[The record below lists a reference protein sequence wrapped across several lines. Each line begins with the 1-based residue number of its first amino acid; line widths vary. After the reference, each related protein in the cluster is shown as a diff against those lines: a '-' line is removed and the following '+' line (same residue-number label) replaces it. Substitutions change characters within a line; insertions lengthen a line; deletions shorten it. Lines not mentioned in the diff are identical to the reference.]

1 MVQCCDA
8 RNVLSH
14 VTHIVTK
21 LCIIIVQY
29 RFHHGH
35 VHDMLLLL
43 CRRMDPTTTTTGST
57 TTTTTITTITA
68 CSLLLLLL
76 LLLLLCIGVKQ
87 LEQQL
92 IQFHRTLRV
101 QCRPRW
107 PLHHGRIGVM
117 TRSLARLD
125 GQTMKYHSN
134 IEKDSGTDEM

>member
-35 VHDMLLLL
+35 VHDMLVLL

-57 TTTTTITTITA
+57 TTITITITTITA
-68 CSLLLLLL
+68 CS

-92 IQFHRTLRV
+92 IEFHRTLRV
-101 QCRPRW
+101 RCRPRW

-134 IEKDSGTDEM
+134 IEKNSRTYEM